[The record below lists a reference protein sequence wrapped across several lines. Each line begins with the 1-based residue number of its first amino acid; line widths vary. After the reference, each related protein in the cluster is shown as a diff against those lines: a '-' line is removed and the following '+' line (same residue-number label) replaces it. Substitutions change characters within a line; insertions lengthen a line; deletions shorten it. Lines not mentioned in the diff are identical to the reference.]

1 MSYSVYILRDR
12 NGKTYVGATSTPLE
26 QRWQN
31 GNGYRFCE
39 RLWDEI
45 QQFGWDSITK
55 EVVAVGLSEADASK
69 MEQHLIAKLDTTNPD
84 KGYNRELGGVNGRKI
99 VSPRSRKRMSK
110 SKLGLLNPNYGKH
123 FSEEHRTKIAL
134 SNKGLKRSRETCERI
149 GKSHERPVAQYS
161 RNGSLLAVYDSGKK
175 ASDMTGVDRAH
186 ISKVCK
192 HQRATAGGYRWEF
205 A

>member
-12 NGKTYVGATSTPLE
+12 NGKAYVGTTSTPLE

-39 RLWDEI
+39 GLWNEI

-55 EVVAVGLSEADASK
+55 EVVAVRLSEADASK
-69 MEQHLIAKLDTTNPD
+69 MEQDLIARLDTINPN

-99 VSPRSRKRMSK
+99 ISK
-110 SKLGLLNPNYGKH
+110 TSKVKMRNAKLGERNPNFGQH
-123 FSEEHRTKIAL
+123 FSQDHRAKL
-134 SNKGLKRSRETCERI
+134 SASNTGKKRSIETRI
-149 GKSHERPVAQYS
+149 RVGLAKEKPVAQYS
-161 RNGSLLAVYDSGKK
+161 LNGTLLVLYESGKK
-175 ASDMTGVDRAH
+175 AGMATGIDPAH
-186 ISKVCK
+186 ISKVCN
-192 HQRATAGGYRWEF
+192 HRRATAGGYRWEY